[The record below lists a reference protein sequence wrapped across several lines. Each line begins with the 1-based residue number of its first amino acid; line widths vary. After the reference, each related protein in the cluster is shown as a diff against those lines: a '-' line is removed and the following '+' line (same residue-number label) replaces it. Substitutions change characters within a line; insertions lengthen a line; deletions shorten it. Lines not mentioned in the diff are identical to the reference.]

1 LTGCENAIKASNRRK
16 VKEGLIC
23 LMPTVLSQCG
33 FDIRIYA
40 RDHHPPHVH
49 VIKANEEIIIN
60 LGGEM
65 GPLEIKEAWMNRADA
80 RRAVEIVEEHRLFLL
95 GKWRDIY
102 G

>member
-1 LTGCENAIKASNRRK
+1 
-16 VKEGLIC
+16 
-23 LMPTVLSQCG
+23 MPTMLLQHG
-33 FDIRIYA
+33 FDVRIHT
-40 RDHHPPHVH
+40 RDHCPPHVH

-65 GPLEIKEAWMNRADA
+65 DLMTIREVWMNRADA

-95 GKWRDIY
+95 EKWRDIN